1 MVEGDNEF
9 RWLTDQSGAFGK
21 QTLAGKR
28 TAVTI
33 QQAGS
38 MPHALIYVAVSR
50 GDYAIWVA
58 DGFGRNVSGS
68 GHPSAWRAFARRIL
82 LR

>member
-1 MVEGDNEF
+1 MVVEGDNEF
-9 RWLTDQSGAFGK
+9 RWLTDRSGAFGK

-58 DGFGRNVSGS
+58 DGFGRNGAVLVTRLRGV
-68 GHPSAWRAFARRIL
+68 AFAR
-82 LR
+82 